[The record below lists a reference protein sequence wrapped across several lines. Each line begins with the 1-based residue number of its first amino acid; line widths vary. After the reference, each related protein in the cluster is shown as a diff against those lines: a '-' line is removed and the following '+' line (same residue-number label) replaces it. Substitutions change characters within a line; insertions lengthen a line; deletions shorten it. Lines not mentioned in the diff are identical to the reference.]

1 MAYQARLDEV
11 HQKAVSA
18 YRSFKPLPVE
28 YRLSQLQRLKAALEA
43 LNEDMNAALLT
54 DLGRS
59 HMSARISESDAVVD
73 MCSHAIEHLRTWVQ
87 PEPRESIP
95 LFITASAEVY
105 PQPYGAALI
114 IGSWNFP
121 FDVTLGPLIDAI
133 AAGNSVVVKPS
144 ELSPACSDVIE
155 KAVSSLDKD
164 CYQSVQGGPEVVTY
178 LLTKRWDVICFT
190 GSAAKGK
197 LVAQAA
203 AEHMTP
209 TILELGGKNPAI
221 VDETADL
228 TNAAL
233 RITQGRF
240 LNAGQLCLSP
250 EYVLVHKSIE
260 QPFCTA
266 LIKTIGDFYGPDA
279 RLSPDLGR
287 MISEGATKRAA
298 ALLEGHGGE
307 ILIGGQVSIEE
318 KYVPPTVIRNPSL
331 NSALMQEENFAP
343 ILTLLTYTD
352 FSECVDFINSR
363 PRPLGVYYFGS
374 SAGHFSQ
381 LKHKTCAGAL
391 LQNECAFHF
400 TVLDLPFGGV
410 GESGH
415 GRTHGRAGFNAFSNE
430 KAVFRNDT
438 LNMFPISSRYPPYTP
453 QKELTFFRAKGLFG
467 CLVAIVRCRQMRW
480 VRRHWLA
487 LLLAVLWLLEPKH
500 HLAAQLIKRIST

>member
-1 MAYQARLDEV
+1 MAYQAGLDEV
-11 HQKAVSA
+11 HQKALASFL
-18 YRSFKPLPVE
+18 SFKPLSVE
-28 YRLSQLQRLKAALEA
+28 YRLTQLRRLKTALEA
-43 LNEDMNAALLT
+43 LKEDMNAALLT

-73 MCSHAIEHLRTWVQ
+73 MCSHAIEHLRTWIQ

-95 LFITASAEVY
+95 LFITASAEVHH
-105 PQPYGAALI
+105 QPYGAALI

-133 AAGNSVVVKPS
+133 AAGNTVVVKPS

-155 KAVSSLDKD
+155 KAVSALDKD

-190 GSAAKGK
+190 GSGAKGK
-197 LVAQAA
+197 LVARAA

-240 LNAGQLCLSP
+240 INAGQLCLSP

-260 QPFCTA
+260 QAFCTA
-266 LIKTIGDFYGPDA
+266 LIKTIGDFYGADPKS
-279 RLSPDLGR
+279 SPDLGR
-287 MISEGATKRAA
+287 MVSEDATKRAA

-307 ILIGGQVSIEE
+307 TLLGGQISIEE
-318 KYVPPTVIRNPSL
+318 KYISPTVIRNPSL
-331 NSALMQEENFAP
+331 NSSLMQEENFAP

-352 FSECVDFINSR
+352 FAECVDFINSR

-374 SAGHFSQ
+374 SAGHFSL
-381 LKHKTCAGAL
+381 LKQKTWAGAL

-400 TVLDLPFGGV
+400 VVHDLPFGGI
-410 GESGH
+410 GDSGQ
-415 GRTHGRAGFNAFSNE
+415 GRTHGRSGFNAFSNA

-438 LNMFPISSRYPPYTP
+438 LNMFPISTRYPPYTP
-453 QKELTFFRAKGLFG
+453 QSEVTFFRAKACLG
-467 CLVAIVRCRQMRW
+467 CLVAVARCRPMRW

-487 LLLAVLWLLEPKH
+487 LILAVLWLLEPKH
-500 HLAAQLIKRIST
+500 HLAAQLIKRISS